1 MFHIFQRL
9 SDNIQKNSHILQK
22 ISHVFGKS
30 SDVFE
35 KNSDVFPFISD
46 ITSRHSDIF
55 PRYSNNLSVSL
66 TGLVDTPQS
75 RKLFSAVHHEPQA
88 PAHEQE
94 EGEAHNHR

>member
-1 MFHIFQRL
+1 MLHIFQRL
-9 SDNIQKNSHILQK
+9 SDNIQKNSHILQ
-22 ISHVFGKS
+22 KS

-66 TGLVDTPQS
+66 AGLVDTPQS